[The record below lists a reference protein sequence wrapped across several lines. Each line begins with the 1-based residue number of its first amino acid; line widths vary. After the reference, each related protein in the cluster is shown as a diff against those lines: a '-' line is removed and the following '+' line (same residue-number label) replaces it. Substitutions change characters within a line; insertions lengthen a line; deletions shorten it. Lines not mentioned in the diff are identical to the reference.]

1 MLKHL
6 ELCKVMTTHGTFCCL
21 VSNKSTF
28 TNQGTV
34 PVGPMY
40 QQQFSELCHST
51 VSCDSHQGHGGNGL
65 IVGLNDL
72 SGLFQL

>member
-1 MLKHL
+1 
-6 ELCKVMTTHGTFCCL
+6 
-21 VSNKSTF
+21 
-28 TNQGTV
+28 
-34 PVGPMY
+34 MY

-72 SGLFQL
+72 ISFFFFSLSDSMIMMATS